1 MITTLRLMTVATLPA
16 LLLVLIAQAANA
28 TDHGPVDLTG
38 QCADE
43 VTGEPGLLMLTGECI
58 TPAEYDIIFSVE
70 ALAQVPHPHY
80 PGQSVAEV
88 AGLIGDPTPASERL
102 LGVGLVDQP
111 ASFRQLVHIT

>member
-1 MITTLRLMTVATLPA
+1 MTTTIRLMTLATLA
-16 LLLVLIAQAANA
+16 VLLLVLLAQAANA

-43 VTGEPGLLMLTGECI
+43 VTGEPGLQMLTGECI

-70 ALAQVPHPHY
+70 ALTLVESHTH

-88 AGLIGDPTPASERL
+88 AGLLEDTTPASDRL

-111 ASFRQLVHIT
+111 VSFRTLVYIT